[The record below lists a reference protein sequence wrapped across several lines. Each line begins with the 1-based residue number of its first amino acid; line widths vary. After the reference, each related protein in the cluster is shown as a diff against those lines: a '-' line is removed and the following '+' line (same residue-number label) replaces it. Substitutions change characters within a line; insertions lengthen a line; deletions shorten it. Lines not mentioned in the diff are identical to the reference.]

1 MSILDELRFP
11 TRWYTKILMA
21 ILALLFFGVVATS
34 AIAGFLVYRIVKPQR
49 SSSEINMD
57 SFPGRPDA
65 MKFSVPG
72 GGQRDG
78 WFFPGLVGAP
88 AIVLCH
94 GYGSNRGELPT
105 LVSPLHEHQDNVFV
119 FVFLAQSS

>member
-1 MSILDELRFP
+1 MSILDEFQFP

-21 ILALLFFGVVATS
+21 ILALLFFAVVATS

-49 SSSEINMD
+49 SSSEITMA
-57 SFPGRPDA
+57 SSRGRPDA

-88 AIVLCH
+88 TIVLCH
-94 GYGSNRGELPT
+94 GYGSSRGELVAV
-105 LVSPLHEHQDNVFV
+105 VSGRTDHPFNVFRCD
-119 FVFLAQSS
+119 